1 MTPLLKC
8 GVFAAALLPIA
19 CAATPPAAIHWG
31 DAPGGEPIYL
41 YTLTNAKG
49 MEAKVTN
56 FGAILVSLKTP
67 DRHGALADIVLGYDT
82 FDAYLKSRGFFGAT
96 VGRYANRIA
105 HASFTLDGHTYT
117 LAHNNGENTL
127 HGGIRGFHKVIW
139 TGRAIAG
146 PPQAVEF
153 TYLSRDGEE
162 GFPGNLTVTV
172 RYTVTQKNELR
183 IDYGATTDKPTVVN
197 LTNHSFFNL
206 AGEGSGDVLRH
217 ILTIDADR
225 FTPAAAGLIPTGELR
240 SVAGTPFDFRKPTAI
255 GANIDA
261 TDEQLRMSRGY
272 DNNFVLNHAA
282 GKLSFAARISDPES
296 GRTMEVLTTE
306 PGLQLYTA
314 NSMGGS
320 DPGKGGKVY
329 KARGA
334 FCLESDH
341 FPDSPNHPD
350 FPTTVLRPG
359 AHFRSATV
367 YRFTA
372 R

>member
-1 MTPLLKC
+1 MTPLLRC
-8 GVFAAALLPIA
+8 GLLAAALLPIA
-19 CAATPPAAIHWG
+19 CAATPPSAIHWG

-49 MEAKVTN
+49 MEAQVTN

-67 DRHGALADIVLGYDT
+67 DRHGALADVVLGFDT
-82 FDAYLKSRGFFGAT
+82 CDAYVNTRGFFGAT

-105 HASFTLDGHTYT
+105 HGAFTLDGHTYT

-127 HGGIRGFHKVIW
+127 HGGVRGFHKVIW
-139 TGRAIAG
+139 KGRAIDG
-146 PPQAVEF
+146 PPPAIEF

-162 GFPGNLTVTV
+162 GFPGNLTVNV
-172 RYTVTQKNELR
+172 RYTLTDENELR
-183 IDYGATTDKPTVVN
+183 IDYTATTDKPTVVN

-240 SVAGTPFDFRKPTAI
+240 PVAGTPLDFRTPTAI
-255 GANIDA
+255 GARIDA
-261 TDEQLRMSRGY
+261 PDEQIRMSRGY

-282 GKLSFAARISDPES
+282 GKLSFAARISEPES

-314 NSMGGS
+314 NTMGGS
-320 DPGKGGKVY
+320 SPGKGGHVY
-329 KARGA
+329 ASRTA
-334 FCLESDH
+334 FCLEADH

-359 AHFRSATV
+359 ALFRSTTV
-367 YRFTA
+367 YRFSA